1 MCAYIDIK
9 YIQKYFVSYMWK
21 VILHVKE
28 FIISKH
34 IFYSIILL
42 NFYDLLSVLGDVT
55 WQLNVLKV

>member
-1 MCAYIDIK
+1 
-9 YIQKYFVSYMWK
+9 MWK